1 MSVSVILPTLNAA
14 GEIAAL
20 LAALIGQTQPPE
32 EILVVDSGSTDGT
45 AELARAHGAR
55 VISVPCGQFDHGGT
69 RDAALRQTAG
79 EFVLFLTQDALPA
92 DERYIE
98 HLLKPFANERV
109 AAASGRQLPRPDARP
124 YVRAVQ
130 QYRYPA
136 QSRVW
141 GAEDRE
147 ALGIRAY
154 HLSDVCSAYRRS
166 AYEAVGGFPHPLPT
180 NEDML
185 IAAAFLDSGYR
196 LAYCADAAVVH
207 SHDLTLRQEY
217 RRNVLIGRFLQEY
230 GERLGNLRETGEG
243 LRMVRQVLSQLL
255 RSGHPLECPAFAAD
269 CAARLLGSRAG
280 RRAGTAGQRRIRHAA
295 DG

>member
-20 LAALIGQTQPPE
+20 LAALMGQTQPPE

-109 AAASGRQLPRPDARP
+109 AAASGSQLPRPDARP

-185 IAAAFLDSGYR
+185 IGAAFLDSGYR

>member
-1 MSVSVILPTLNAA
+1 MSVSVIIPTLEAA
-14 GEIAAL
+14 EQIGPLLDAL
-20 LAALIGQTQPPE
+20 RRQTVRPDE
-32 EILVVDSGSTDGT
+32 VLVVDSGSRDGT
-45 AELARAHGAR
+45 AELARAHDAR
-55 VISVPCGQFDHGGT
+55 VMSIPRDRFDHGGT

-79 EFVLFLTQDALPA
+79 GFALFLTQDALPA
-92 DERYIE
+92 D
-98 HLLKPFANERV
+98 ERV

-136 QSRVW
+136 QSRAW
-141 GAEDRE
+141 GPEDRE

-166 AYEAVGGFPHPLPT
+166 AYEAVGGFPYPLPT

-196 LAYCADAAVVH
+196 MAYRADAAVVH
-207 SHDLTLRQEY
+207 SHNLTLRQEY
-217 RRNVLIGRFLQEY
+217 RRNVLIGRFLREY
-230 GERLGNLRETGEG
+230 GERLGNPRETGEG

-255 RSGHPLECPAFAAD
+255 RSGHPLECPVFAAD

-280 RRAGTAGQRRIRHAA
+280 RRMGAAQGRIRHAT

>member
-1 MSVSVILPTLNAA
+1 MSVSVILPTLDAA
-14 GEIAAL
+14 CEIAAL
-20 LAALIGQTQPPE
+20 LTALKGQTRPPD
-32 EILVVDSGSTDGT
+32 EILVVDSASTDGT
-45 AELARAHGAR
+45 ADLVRPHGAR
-55 VISVPCGQFDHGGT
+55 VISIPRSQFDHGGT
-69 RDAALRQTAG
+69 RDAALRETTG

-92 DERYIE
+92 DECYIE
-98 HLLKPFANERV
+98 HLLKPFADERV

-136 QSRVW
+136 QSQVW
-141 GAEDRE
+141 GAEDRQ

-166 AYEAVGGFPHPLPT
+166 AYKAVGGFPHPLPT

-217 RRNVLIGRFLQEY
+217 QRNVLIGRFLQEY
-230 GERLGNLRETGEG
+230 GERLGNPRETGEG

-255 RSGHPLECPAFAAD
+255 RSGHPLECPVFAAD

>member
-20 LAALIGQTQPPE
+20 LAALMGQTQPPD

-55 VISVPCGQFDHGGT
+55 VMSIPRDRFDHGGT
-69 RDAALRQTAG
+69 RDAALRQTTG
-79 EFVLFLTQDALPA
+79 EFVLFLTQDTLPA

-98 HLLKPFANERV
+98 QLLLPFADERV

-136 QSRVW
+136 QSRAW
-141 GAEDRE
+141 GPEERE

-166 AYEAVGGFPHPLPT
+166 AYEAVGGFSHPLPT

-185 IAAAFLDSGYR
+185 IAAAFLDAGYL
-196 LAYCADAAVVH
+196 LAYCGDAAVVH
-207 SHDLTLRQEY
+207 SHNLTLRQEY
-217 RRNVLIGRFLQEY
+217 RRNVLIGRFLREH
-230 GERLGNLRETGEG
+230 GERLGNPRETGEG
-243 LRMVRQVLSQLL
+243 LRMVRQVLLQLL
-255 RSGHPLECPAFAAD
+255 RNGHLLECPTFAAD

>member
-20 LAALIGQTQPPE
+20 LAAFKDQTRPPD

-45 AELARAHGAR
+45 AELARSHGAR
-55 VISVPCGQFDHGGT
+55 VISVPRDQFDHGGT
-69 RDAALRQTAG
+69 RDAAQRQMTG

-98 HLLKPFANERV
+98 HLLKPFADERI
-109 AAASGRQLPRPDARP
+109 AAVSGRQLPHPDARP

-136 QSRVW
+136 QSRTW
-141 GAEDRE
+141 GPEERE

-185 IAAAFLDSGYR
+185 IAATFLDAGYR

-207 SHDLTLRQEY
+207 SHDLTLRQEF

-230 GERLGNLRETGEG
+230 GERLGNPRETGEG
-243 LRMVRQVLSQLL
+243 LRMVRQVLLQLL
-255 RSGHPLECPAFAAD
+255 RSGHPLECLAFAAD

-280 RRAGTAGQRRIRHAA
+280 RRAGTACQRRIRHAA

>member
-1 MSVSVILPTLNAA
+1 M
-14 GEIAAL
+14 
-20 LAALIGQTQPPE
+20 
-32 EILVVDSGSTDGT
+32 
-45 AELARAHGAR
+45 
-55 VISVPCGQFDHGGT
+55 
-69 RDAALRQTAG
+69 
-79 EFVLFLTQDALPA
+79 LFLTQDALPA

-98 HLLKPFANERV
+98 HLLKPFADERV
-109 AAASGRQLPRPDARP
+109 AAASGRQLPQPDARP

-130 QYRYPA
+130 HYRYPA

-141 GAEDRE
+141 GAEDRQ

-230 GERLGNLRETGEG
+230 GERLGNPRETARACAGAAG
-243 LRMVRQVLSQLL
+243 AFALL

-280 RRAGTAGQRRIRHAA
+280 RRAGTAGPKEGYGHAA

>member
-20 LAALIGQTQPPE
+20 LAALMGQTQPPD

-55 VISVPCGQFDHGGT
+55 VMSIPRDRFDHGGT
-69 RDAALRQTAG
+69 RDAALRQTTG

-92 DERYIE
+92 NERYIE
-98 HLLKPFANERV
+98 QLLLPFADERI

-124 YVRAVQ
+124 YVQAVQ
-130 QYRYPA
+130 LYRYPA
-136 QSRVW
+136 QSRTW
-141 GAEDRE
+141 GSEDRE

-185 IAAAFLDSGYR
+185 IAAAFLDAGYR

-230 GERLGNLRETGEG
+230 GERLGNPRETGEG

>member
-20 LAALIGQTQPPE
+20 LAALMGQTQPPD

-55 VISVPCGQFDHGGT
+55 VISIPRDRFDHGGT
-69 RDAALRQTAG
+69 RDAALRQTTG
-79 EFVLFLTQDALPA
+79 EFVLFLTQDTLPA

-98 HLLKPFANERV
+98 QLLLPFADERV

-136 QSRVW
+136 QSRAW
-141 GAEDRE
+141 GPEERE

-166 AYEAVGGFPHPLPT
+166 AYEAVGGFSHPLPT

-185 IAAAFLDSGYR
+185 IAAAFLDAGYL
-196 LAYCADAAVVH
+196 LAYCGDAAVVH
-207 SHDLTLRQEY
+207 SHNLTLRQEY
-217 RRNVLIGRFLQEY
+217 RRNVLIGRFLREH
-230 GERLGNLRETGEG
+230 GERLGNPRETGEG
-243 LRMVRQVLSQLL
+243 LRMVRQVLLQLL
-255 RSGHPLECPAFAAD
+255 RNGHLLECPTFAAD

-280 RRAGTAGQRRIRHAA
+280 RRMEAAQGRIRHAA

>member
-14 GEIAAL
+14 GEITVL
-20 LAALIGQTQPPE
+20 LAALMDQTQPPE

-55 VISVPCGQFDHGGT
+55 VMSVPRDQFDHGGT

-98 HLLKPFANERV
+98 HLLKAFADERV

-124 YVRAVQ
+124 YVQAVQ

-136 QSRVW
+136 QSRAW
-141 GAEDRE
+141 GPEERE

-207 SHDLTLRQEY
+207 SHDL
-217 RRNVLIGRFLQEY
+217 I
-230 GERLGNLRETGEG
+230 
-243 LRMVRQVLSQLL
+243 
-255 RSGHPLECPAFAAD
+255 
-269 CAARLLGSRAG
+269 RA
-280 RRAGTAGQRRIRHAA
+280 
-295 DG
+295 

>member
-20 LAALIGQTQPPE
+20 LAALKRQTRPTD
-32 EILVVDSGSTDGT
+32 EILVVDSASTDGT
-45 AELARAHGAR
+45 AELARTHGAR
-55 VISVPCGQFDHGGT
+55 VISIPRPQFDHGGT
-69 RDAALRQTAG
+69 RDAALRETTG

-98 HLLKPFANERV
+98 HLLKPFADDRV
-109 AAASGRQLPRPDARP
+109 AAVSGRQLPRQDARP

-136 QSRVW
+136 QSRTW
-141 GAEDRE
+141 GPEVRE

-166 AYEAVGGFPHPLPT
+166 AYEAVGGFAHPLPT

-185 IAAAFLDSGYR
+185 IAAAFLDAGYR
-196 LAYCADAAVVH
+196 LAYRADAAVVH
-207 SHDLTLRQEY
+207 SHNLTLRQEY
-217 RRNVLIGRFLQEY
+217 RRNALIGRFLQEY
-230 GERLGNLRETGEG
+230 GERLGNQGETGEG
-243 LRMVRQVLSQLL
+243 LRMMRQVLTQLV
-255 RSGHPLECPAFAAD
+255 RSGHPLECLAFAAD
-269 CAARLLGSRAG
+269 CTARLLGSRAG
-280 RRAGTAGQRRIRHAA
+280 RRARTAGERRMRHAA

>member
-20 LAALIGQTQPPE
+20 LAALMDQTQPPE

-55 VISVPCGQFDHGGT
+55 VMSVPRDQFDHGGT
-69 RDAALRQTAG
+69 RDAALRQTTG

-98 HLLKPFANERV
+98 QLLEPFADERI
-109 AAASGRQLPRPDARP
+109 AAVSGRQLPRPDARP

-136 QSRVW
+136 QSRKW
-141 GAEDRE
+141 GLEERE

-217 RRNVLIGRFLQEY
+217 RRNVLIGRFLQEN
-230 GERLGNLRETGEG
+230 GERLGNPRETGEG
-243 LRMVRQVLSQLL
+243 LRMVRQVLLQLL
-255 RSGHPLECPAFAAD
+255 RGGHPLECPAFAAD

>member
-1 MSVSVILPTLNAA
+1 MSVSVIIPTLEAA
-14 GEIAAL
+14 GQIGPLLDAL
-20 LAALIGQTQPPE
+20 RRQTVRADKV
-32 EILVVDSGSTDGT
+32 LVVDSGSRDGT

-55 VISVPCGQFDHGGT
+55 VMCVPRDRFDHGGT

-79 EFVLFLTQDALPA
+79 GFVLFLTQDALPA

-98 HLLKPFANERV
+98 HLLEPFADERV
-109 AAASGRQLPRPDARP
+109 AAVSGRQLPRPDARP

-130 QYRYPA
+130 QYRYPP
-136 QSRVW
+136 QSRAW
-141 GAEDRE
+141 GPEERD

-185 IAAAFLDSGYR
+185 IAAALLDAGYR
-196 LAYCADAAVVH
+196 LAYRADAAVVH
-207 SHDLTLRQEY
+207 SHNLTLRQEY
-217 RRNVLIGRFLQEY
+217 RRNVLIGRFLREY
-230 GERLGNLRETGEG
+230 GERLGNPRETGEG

-269 CAARLLGSRAG
+269 CAARLLGSQAG
-280 RRAGTAGQRRIRHAA
+280 RRMGAAQGRIRHAT

>member
-20 LAALIGQTQPPE
+20 LAALMGQTQPPD

-55 VISVPCGQFDHGGT
+55 VMSIPRDRFDHGGT
-69 RDAALRQTAG
+69 RDAALRQTTG
-79 EFVLFLTQDALPA
+79 EFVLFLTQDTLPA

-98 HLLKPFANERV
+98 QLLLPFADERV

-136 QSRVW
+136 QSRAW
-141 GAEDRE
+141 GPEERE

-166 AYEAVGGFPHPLPT
+166 AYEAVGGFSHPLPT

-185 IAAAFLDSGYR
+185 IAAAFLDAGYL
-196 LAYCADAAVVH
+196 LAYCGDAAVVH
-207 SHDLTLRQEY
+207 SHNLTLRQEY
-217 RRNVLIGRFLQEY
+217 RRNVLIGRFLREH
-230 GERLGNLRETGEG
+230 GERLGNPRETGEG
-243 LRMVRQVLSQLL
+243 LRMVRQVLLQLL
-255 RSGHPLECPAFAAD
+255 RNGHLLECPTFAAD

-280 RRAGTAGQRRIRHAA
+280 RRMEAAQGRIRHAA

>member
-20 LAALIGQTQPPE
+20 LAALMDQTQPPG
-32 EILVVDSGSTDGT
+32 EILVVDSGSTDDT

-55 VISVPCGQFDHGGT
+55 VMSVPRDQFDHGGT
-69 RDAALRQTAG
+69 RDAALCQTAG

-98 HLLKPFANERV
+98 HLLKPFADERM
-109 AAASGRQLPRPDARP
+109 AAVSGRQLSRQDARP
-124 YVRAVQ
+124 YVQAVQ

-141 GAEDRE
+141 GPEERE

-166 AYEAVGGFPHPLPT
+166 AYEAVGGFAHPLPT

-185 IAAAFLDSGYR
+185 IAAAFLDAGYR
-196 LAYCADAAVVH
+196 LAYCADAAVMH
-207 SHDLTLRQEY
+207 SHNLTLRQEY
-217 RRNVLIGRFLQEY
+217 RRNALIGRFLQVY
-230 GERLGNLRETGEG
+230 GKQLSNQSETGEG
-243 LRMVRQVLSQLL
+243 LRMMQQVLLQLM
-255 RSGHPLECPAFAAD
+255 RSGHPLECLAFAAD
-269 CAARLLGSRAG
+269 CTARLLGSRVG
-280 RRAGTAGQRRIRHAA
+280 RRSGTAGQRRIQHAA

>member
-20 LAALIGQTQPPE
+20 LAALMGQTQPPE

-69 RDAALRQTAG
+69 RDAALRQTTG

-98 HLLKPFANERV
+98 HLLKPFADERV
-109 AAASGRQLPRPDARP
+109 AAVSGRQLPRPDARP

-130 QYRYPA
+130 HYRYPA

>member
-20 LAALIGQTQPPE
+20 LAALMDQTQPPE

-55 VISVPCGQFDHGGT
+55 VMSVPRGQFDHGGT
-69 RDAALRQTAG
+69 RDAALRQTTG

-98 HLLKPFANERV
+98 HLLRAFADERV

-124 YVRAVQ
+124 YVQAVQ

-136 QSRVW
+136 QSRAW
-141 GAEDRE
+141 GPEERE

-166 AYEAVGGFPHPLPT
+166 VYEAVGGFPHPLPT

-207 SHDLTLRQEY
+207 SHDLTLRREY

-230 GERLGNLRETGEG
+230 GERLGNPRETGEG

>member
-1 MSVSVILPTLNAA
+1 MSVSVIIPTLEAA
-14 GEIAAL
+14 GQIGPLLDAL
-20 LAALIGQTQPPE
+20 RRQTVRPDE
-32 EILVVDSGSTDGT
+32 VLVVDSGSRDGT

-55 VISVPCGQFDHGGT
+55 VMSIPRDQFDHGGT
-69 RDAALRQTAG
+69 RDAALRQTTG
-79 EFVLFLTQDALPA
+79 EFVLFLSQDALPA

-98 HLLKPFANERV
+98 RLLLPFADERI
-109 AAASGRQLPRPDARP
+109 AAVSGRQLPRPDARP

-130 QYRYPA
+130 QYRYPP
-136 QSRVW
+136 QSRAW
-141 GAEDRE
+141 GPEERE
-147 ALGIRAY
+147 ALGILAY

-185 IAAAFLDSGYR
+185 IAAAFLDAGYR
-196 LAYCADAAVVH
+196 LAYRADAAVVH
-207 SHDLTLRQEY
+207 SHNLTLRQEY
-217 RRNVLIGRFLQEY
+217 RRNVLIGRFLWEY
-230 GERLGNLRETGEG
+230 GERLGNPRETGEG

-269 CAARLLGSRAG
+269 CAARLLGNQAG
-280 RRAGTAGQRRIRHAA
+280 KRMGTAQRRIRHAA

>member
-20 LAALIGQTQPPE
+20 LAALMGQTQPPD

-55 VISVPCGQFDHGGT
+55 VMSIPRDRFDHGGT
-69 RDAALRQTAG
+69 RDAALRQTTG

-92 DERYIE
+92 NERYIE
-98 HLLKPFANERV
+98 QLLLPFADERI

-124 YVRAVQ
+124 YVQAVQ
-130 QYRYPA
+130 LYRYPA
-136 QSRVW
+136 QSRAW
-141 GAEDRE
+141 GSEDRE

-185 IAAAFLDSGYR
+185 IAAAFLDAGYR

-230 GERLGNLRETGEG
+230 GERLGNPRETGAG
-243 LRMVRQVLSQLL
+243 LRMVRQVFSQLL
-255 RSGHPLECPAFAAD
+255 RSGQPLECLAFAAD
-269 CAARLLGSRAG
+269 CAARLLGSRMG
-280 RRAGTAGQRRIRHAA
+280 RRAEMGSQGRIRHAA

>member
-1 MSVSVILPTLNAA
+1 MT
-14 GEIAAL
+14 GEL
-20 LAALIGQTQPPE
+20 
-32 EILVVDSGSTDGT
+32 
-45 AELARAHGAR
+45 
-55 VISVPCGQFDHGGT
+55 
-69 RDAALRQTAG
+69 
-79 EFVLFLTQDALPA
+79 VLFLTQDALPA

-98 HLLKPFANERV
+98 HLLKPFADERV

-130 QYRYPA
+130 HYRYPA

-185 IAAAFLDSGYR
+185 IGAAFLDSGYR
-196 LAYCADAAVVH
+196 LVYCADAAVVH

-230 GERLGNLRETGEG
+230 GERLGNPRETGEG

>member
-20 LAALIGQTQPPE
+20 LAALMDQTQPPE

-55 VISVPCGQFDHGGT
+55 VMSVPRDQFDHGGT
-69 RDAALRQTAG
+69 RDAALCQTAG

-98 HLLKPFANERV
+98 HLLKPFADERV

-130 QYRYPA
+130 HYRYPA

-141 GAEDRE
+141 GAEDRQ

-166 AYEAVGGFPHPLPT
+166 AYKAVGGFPHPLPT

-217 RRNVLIGRFLQEY
+217 QRNVLIGRFLQEY
-230 GERLGNLRETGEG
+230 GERLGNPRETGEG

-255 RSGHPLECPAFAAD
+255 RSGHPLECPVFAAD

>member
-1 MSVSVILPTLNAA
+1 MSVSVIVPTLDAA
-14 GEIAAL
+14 DGIAAL
-20 LAALIGQTQPPE
+20 LVALKKQTRSPE
-32 EILVVDSGSTDGT
+32 EILVVDSGSQDGT
-45 AELARAHGAR
+45 PELARAHGAR

-98 HLLKPFANERV
+98 HLLKPFADERV

-230 GERLGNLRETGEG
+230 GERLGNPRETGEG

>member
-1 MSVSVILPTLNAA
+1 MSVSAILPTLNAA

-20 LAALIGQTQPPE
+20 LAALMGQTQPPD

-55 VISVPCGQFDHGGT
+55 VMSIPRDRFDHGGT
-69 RDAALRQTAG
+69 RDAALRQTTG

-92 DERYIE
+92 NERYIE
-98 HLLKPFANERV
+98 QLLLPFADERI
-109 AAASGRQLPRPDARP
+109 AAASGRQLPRPDTRP
-124 YVRAVQ
+124 YVQAVQ
-130 QYRYPA
+130 LYRYPA
-136 QSRVW
+136 QSRTW
-141 GAEDRE
+141 GSEDRE

-185 IAAAFLDSGYR
+185 IAAAFLDAGYR

-207 SHDLTLRQEY
+207 SHDLPRVPAQ
-217 RRNVLIGRFLQEY
+217 RPHRA
-230 GERLGNLRETGEG
+230 
-243 LRMVRQVLSQLL
+243 LS
-255 RSGHPLECPAFAAD
+255 
-269 CAARLLGSRAG
+269 AG
-280 RRAGTAGQRRIRHAA
+280 IRRAAGQPA
-295 DG
+295 

>member
-1 MSVSVILPTLNAA
+1 MSVSVILPTLDAA
-14 GEIAAL
+14 CEIAAL
-20 LAALIGQTQPPE
+20 LTALKGQTRPPD
-32 EILVVDSGSTDGT
+32 EILVVDSASTDGT
-45 AELARAHGAR
+45 ADLVRPHGAR
-55 VISVPCGQFDHGGT
+55 VISIPRSQFDHGGT
-69 RDAALRQTAG
+69 RDAALRETTG

-92 DERYIE
+92 DECYIE
-98 HLLKPFANERV
+98 HLLKPFADERV
-109 AAASGRQLPRPDARP
+109 AAASGRQLPQPDARP

-130 QYRYPA
+130 HYRYPA

-141 GAEDRE
+141 GVEDRQ

-207 SHDLTLRQEY
+207 SHNLTLRQEY

-230 GERLGNLRETGEG
+230 GERLGNPRETGEG
-243 LRMVRQVLSQLL
+243 MRMVRQVLSQLL
-255 RSGHPLECPAFAAD
+255 RNGHPLECPVFAAD

>member
-1 MSVSVILPTLNAA
+1 MSVSVIVPTLNAA

-20 LAALIGQTQPPE
+20 LAALMGQTQPPD

-55 VISVPCGQFDHGGT
+55 VMAIPRDRFDHGGT
-69 RDAALRQTAG
+69 RDAALRQTTG

-98 HLLKPFANERV
+98 QLLLPFADERI

-124 YVRAVQ
+124 YVQAVQ

-136 QSRVW
+136 QSRAW
-141 GAEDRE
+141 GPEERE
-147 ALGIRAY
+147 TLSIRAY

-185 IAAAFLDSGYR
+185 IAAAFLDAGYR
-196 LAYCADAAVVH
+196 LAYRADATVVH
-207 SHDLTLRQEY
+207 SHSLTLCQEY
-217 RRNVLIGRFLQEY
+217 RRNVLIGRFLREY
-230 GERLGNLRETGEG
+230 GERLGNPRETGEG

-280 RRAGTAGQRRIRHAA
+280 RRMGAAQGRIRHAA

>member
-20 LAALIGQTQPPE
+20 LAAFKDQTRPPD

-45 AELARAHGAR
+45 AELARSHGAR
-55 VISVPCGQFDHGGT
+55 VISVPRDQFDHGGT
-69 RDAALRQTAG
+69 RDAALRQTTG

-98 HLLKPFANERV
+98 HLLKPFADERI
-109 AAASGRQLPRPDARP
+109 AAVSGRQLPHPDARP

-136 QSRVW
+136 QSRTW
-141 GAEDRE
+141 GPEERE

-185 IAAAFLDSGYR
+185 IAATFLDAGYR

-207 SHDLTLRQEY
+207 SHDLTLRQEF

-230 GERLGNLRETGEG
+230 GERLGNPRETGEG
-243 LRMVRQVLSQLL
+243 LRMVRQVLLQLL
-255 RSGHPLECPAFAAD
+255 RSGHPLECLAFAAD
-269 CAARLLGSRAG
+269 CAARLLGSRCKLFI
-280 RRAGTAGQRRIRHAA
+280 QQ
-295 DG
+295 

>member
-20 LAALIGQTQPPE
+20 LAALMGQTQPPD

-55 VISVPCGQFDHGGT
+55 VMSIPRDRFDHGGT
-69 RDAALRQTAG
+69 RDAALRQTTG

-92 DERYIE
+92 NERYIE
-98 HLLKPFANERV
+98 QLLLPFADERI

-124 YVRAVQ
+124 YVQAVQ
-130 QYRYPA
+130 LYRYPA
-136 QSRVW
+136 QSRTW
-141 GAEDRE
+141 GSEDRE

-185 IAAAFLDSGYR
+185 IAAAFLDAGYR

-230 GERLGNLRETGEG
+230 GERLGNPRETGEG

-280 RRAGTAGQRRIRHAA
+280 RRAGTAAQRRIRHAA

>member
-1 MSVSVILPTLNAA
+1 MSVSVILPTLDAA
-14 GEIAAL
+14 GGIVAL
-20 LAALIGQTQPPE
+20 LAALKGQTRPPD

-45 AELARAHGAR
+45 AELASEHGAR
-55 VISVPCGQFDHGGT
+55 VISIPRKQFDHGGT

-92 DERYIE
+92 DECYIE
-98 HLLKPFANERV
+98 HLLKPFADERV

-136 QSRVW
+136 QSQVW
-141 GAEDRE
+141 GAEDRQ

-166 AYEAVGGFPHPLPT
+166 AYKTVGGFPHPLPT

-230 GERLGNLRETGEG
+230 GERLGNPRETGEG

>member
-1 MSVSVILPTLNAA
+1 MSVSVIVPTLDAA
-14 GEIAAL
+14 DGIAAL
-20 LAALIGQTQPPE
+20 LVALKKQTRSPE
-32 EILVVDSGSTDGT
+32 EILVVDSGSQDGT
-45 AELARAHGAR
+45 PELARAHGAR

-98 HLLKPFANERV
+98 HLLKPFADERV

-230 GERLGNLRETGEG
+230 GERLGNPRETGEG

-269 CAARLLGSRAG
+269 CVARLLGSHMG
-280 RRAGTAGQRRIRHAA
+280 RRAEMGSQRRIRHAA

>member
-20 LAALIGQTQPPE
+20 LAALMGQTQPPE

-98 HLLKPFANERV
+98 HLLKPFADERV
-109 AAASGRQLPRPDARP
+109 AAVSGRQLPRPDARP

-130 QYRYPA
+130 HYRYPA

-185 IAAAFLDSGYR
+185 IGVAFLDSGYR